1 MKLYYHQNSCIIK
14 FQNLKTSALTKRIR
28 FSNFEISK
36 IQLLTLSKINF
47 CIIVSSIVVC
57 LQNNAIIEFDDVIDN
72 HVYISIN
79 QITPTNLGCV

>member
-1 MKLYYHQNSCIIK
+1 MKLYYHQNSCTIK

-28 FSNFEISK
+28 FSNFQISK

-79 QITPTNLGCV
+79 QITPTNLGCI